1 MWISSQTRPDI
12 AFDVCQLGTSFKNS
26 GEQDIK
32 YVNKALT
39 YLKQD
44 SLQIKYKQLG
54 KDDNLK
60 LIIYA
65 DASHG
70 NLSDGGSQL
79 GYLIFLVGENQKSCL
94 VNWQSKHIKH
104 VVRSSLSAETLAL
117 DDGVYI
123 AEMLI
128 FIILQMDIM
137 LLGYYQR
144 RYVILMILSMFYY
157 LKMTIVVKR
166 KQN

>member
-1 MWISSQTRPDI
+1 MLLM
-12 AFDVCQLGTSFKNS
+12 V
-26 GEQDIK
+26 
-32 YVNKALT
+32 
-39 YLKQD
+39 
-44 SLQIKYKQLG
+44 
-54 KDDNLK
+54 
-60 LIIYA
+60 IY
-65 DASHG
+65 
-70 NLSDGGSQL
+70 DGGSQL

-94 VNWQSKHIKH
+94 VNWQSKRIKH